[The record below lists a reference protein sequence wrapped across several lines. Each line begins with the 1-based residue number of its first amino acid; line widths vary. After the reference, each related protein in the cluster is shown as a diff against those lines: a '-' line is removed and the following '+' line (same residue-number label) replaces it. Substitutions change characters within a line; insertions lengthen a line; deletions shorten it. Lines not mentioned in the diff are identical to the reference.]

1 MVQKGHTKRFSST
14 ISQNLVIIALRPS
27 VIMENFS
34 VDEVSDLLREHKT
47 PEQLIETLAGTY
59 NVGSC
64 KYYCRCV
71 NYKMYVFL
79 TDNHIDGV
87 ALFALPED
95 FEFKCVVP
103 QSGLRL
109 RLKTLLRNLRASF
122 SPFTVSH
129 PNSMNI
135 ISLT

>member
-1 MVQKGHTKRFSST
+1 M
-14 ISQNLVIIALRPS
+14 
-27 VIMENFS
+27 
-34 VDEVSDLLREHKT
+34 LL
-47 PEQLIETLAGTY
+47 Y
-59 NVGSC
+59 
-64 KYYCRCV
+64 RCV
-71 NYKMYVFL
+71 NYNVYVFL

-95 FEFKCVVP
+95 FEEFKCVVP

-122 SPFTVSH
+122 SPFTVSY